1 MALTVN
7 GKRPRRDSALRLP
20 ATAAERGMAD
30 QISAALLGLGE
41 NFDAWRYADAIAA
54 LNPDALEALLDR
66 LGVGDLGLLFE
77 ESFAEIF
84 REQGEKE
91 YSKVRVKAGKDGT
104 RQTPPQAAL
113 RPQGRVDDN
122 GFIIPTSL
130 AGGEGR
136 AVSDIPEALEYLDS
150 RATFFAQ
157 TRSAQLVREIDD
169 SNRLAIRSIITDSFK
184 IPVTTD
190 ETARRLEQVVGL
202 HTRWANA
209 VLRFKDEN
217 YARMIRD
224 GMTPIQAAGQ
234 ASKMA
239 AQYRNYLIKRRALM
253 IARTEI
259 QQAQNLARQA
269 AWNAGSETGEVDP
282 QAMKEWVTAPRG
294 SRYGPPC
301 PICMELR
308 GSRVPWNG
316 LFANGFPMPPAH
328 PHCRCTAVLVPPTR
342 GLTGLPSQGLDSWLE
357 QLDAMDEEAALALVK
372 HGDPSRPNYAQLH
385 PNSPSAG
392 GRAVTGDEF
401 ERLVDEWITEN
412 HSDIRT
418 RWGTAG
424 QWKESVARRLTDR
437 LDDVATEELVAAASA
452 HLPGDRFV
460 RLGDAATQAMTPG
473 QYVQLSDGQL
483 WMTNFSPSDIAAG
496 IVPDTYV
503 PTGTPQAERLVRQA
517 AVSHLVLMWAASAN
531 DQNVVSLAVQKAARD
546 EFGIKDAL
554 PWQTGSETQKAV
566 DDAYETHGGVYRRF
580 VRAQYDET
588 QQMLSDMGVSE
599 VGIHRGIRVNDD
611 VAVGLFGAETFFIPT
626 DEVTG
631 EFADSP
637 YGMRRPS
644 GMESPEVKRGPVA
657 QRPLS
662 SWATSMEQADVFT
675 GVVTYE
681 GSKSS
686 STPLLMSTRIP
697 ASKILATPFTGVGC
711 LGEHEVVVI
720 AGDYPVEVY
729 TVASKRQRYG
739 ELQAEYGGM

>member
-20 ATAAERGMAD
+20 PTASEKALAD
-30 QISAALLGLGE
+30 QISAALLALGK
-41 NFDAWRYADAIAA
+41 NFDVWRYADAIASLDFYA
-54 LNPDALEALLDR
+54 LKELLDR
-66 LGVGDLGLLFE
+66 IGVGDIGLLFE
-77 ESFAEIF
+77 ESFAQIF

-91 YSKVRVKAGKDGT
+91 YKRVKVKAGKDGT

-122 GFIIPTSL
+122 GFIIPASL

-136 AVSDIPEALEYLDS
+136 AVSDIPEALQYLDS

-217 YARMIRD
+217 YARMIRE
-224 GMTPIQAAGQ
+224 GMDPIQAAGA

-308 GSRVPWNG
+308 GTRVPWNG

-401 ERLVDEWITEN
+401 ERLVDGWITEN

-424 QWKESVARRLTDR
+424 EWKESVARRLTDR
-437 LDDVATEELVAAASA
+437 LDDVSTQALV
-452 HLPGDRFV
+452 
-460 RLGDAATQAMTPG
+460 DAATAGRTTPQIELRDSADRAMKPG
-473 QYVQLSDGQL
+473 SYVFLGSTL
-483 WMTNFSPSDIAAG
+483 WVGDPGRHSQEG
-496 IVPDTYV
+496 YV
-503 PTGTPQAERLVRQA
+503 DSGTPEAERLVREA
-517 AVSHLVLMWAASAN
+517 AVSQLVSMWAASAN
-531 DQNVVSLAVQKAARD
+531 DANIVSLSVQRAAND
-546 EFGIKDAL
+546 EFGLTDAM
-554 PWQTGSETQKAV
+554 PWKAPDATIRAV
-566 DDAYETHGGVYRRF
+566 DDAYASNGPVYRRF

-588 QQMLSDMGVSE
+588 QQMLRDIGVSE
-599 VGIHRGIRVNDD
+599 VGVHRGIRVDDD
-611 VAVGLFGAETFFIPT
+611 VAVGLFGAETFFIPA
-626 DEVTG
+626 DEVIS

-637 YGMRRPS
+637 YGMRRVR

-662 SWATSMEQADVFT
+662 SWATSMEQADAFT
-675 GVVTYE
+675 GAATFE
-681 GSKSS
+681 GDMQA

-711 LGEHEVVVI
+711 LGEDEVVVI